1 MNKMKEKRNAEVKAM
16 EDEVHIILSSK
27 TGISIEDICDKV
39 DLLHKKKLRF
49 VKYTGEPKNIK
60 EVDDLVSSWD
70 FKYIVRRETGWY
82 GSTFHT
88 VCSPSYDFDSDT
100 FKIFDYIKIGDYVY
114 EAYDSMDTKDKILL
128 IHR

>member
-49 VKYTGEPKNIK
+49 DNSHTKNR
-60 EVDDLVSSWD
+60 
-70 FKYIVRRETGWY
+70 FNY
-82 GSTFHT
+82 
-88 VCSPSYDFDSDT
+88 P
-100 FKIFDYIKIGDYVY
+100 
-114 EAYDSMDTKDKILL
+114 
-128 IHR
+128 